1 MPGESLGQKSLE
13 GYSPWGHR
21 VRESH
26 TAEWLAHTHP
36 ESRKMGRMDLF
47 AGQEWRHR
55 CREQTCGH
63 GGERRGWDEVRAQH

>member
-1 MPGESLGQKSLE
+1 MDKRAWRATVHGVTES
-13 GYSPWGHR
+13 
-21 VRESH
+21 ESH
-26 TAEWLAHTHP
+26 TTEWLTHTHP